1 MSGKNSPQSVIDAYH
16 RRQQMMPFLIGGL
29 AVLLVA
35 VGIIVLVVWLTG
47 GNGPSISLF
56 ASDTP
61 TPTNTATVT
70 PITPTVTPTATAT
83 ETMTPT
89 VTETVTP
96 SGPVEYTVKE
106 NDTCWDI
113 AVNNKVDLLVLLAIN
128 NFGSGCPIKPG
139 DKILIPAPDQE
150 LPTETPVPLD
160 LPRGTKVEYTIKLGE
175 TLDQVASRFN
185 STVEE
190 ILKATNEYNRKNNLD
205 LLEDQNKIFAGQL
218 VIVPVNIATPT
229 ATRAATSTPATTGTP
244 APPTA
249 TLTATKQP

>member
-1 MSGKNSPQSVIDAYH
+1 MLFRSP
-16 RRQQMMPFLIGGL
+16 G
-29 AVLLVA
+29 
-35 VGIIVLVVWLTG
+35 
-47 GNGPSISLF
+47 
-56 ASDTP
+56 
-61 TPTNTATVT
+61 
-70 PITPTVTPTATAT
+70 
-83 ETMTPT
+83 
-89 VTETVTP
+89 
-96 SGPVEYTVKE
+96 
-106 NDTCWDI
+106 
-113 AVNNKVDLLVLLAIN
+113 
-128 NFGSGCPIKPG
+128 
-139 DKILIPAPDQE
+139 QE

-175 TLDQVASRFN
+175 TLAQVASRFN

-190 ILKATNEYNRKNNLD
+190 IIKATNDYNRKNNLD